1 MSAMSRL
8 DPAWLQS
15 FVAIA
20 ERGALA
26 RAAQQVNR
34 TPSALSVQLRQLE
47 TTLAARLVQRTTR
60 RLQLTPEGERFL
72 PYARRLLELQHE
84 ALHALQPAA
93 EPVLW
98 RVGFSEYFVPARLK
112 ALLALLQETSQ
123 GAQLEVSWARSADLQ
138 RQWAA
143 GRLDLAVVTAHE
155 PPPDA
160 LLLHREPLAWVAAPG
175 FHVPA
180 HQPLPL
186 VLLADACP
194 VRDIALAS
202 LQKRGIDHAVRLAC
216 SGSQAVVTAL
226 RAGWGVGCLN
236 SSAIPADL
244 QVLSQQDARR
254 WKSPGRLAFYAQSSA
269 TLQPLARR
277 LKEWVR

>member
-1 MSAMSRL
+1 MNGMSRL

-26 RAAQQVNR
+26 RAAEHVNR

-60 RLQLTPEGERFL
+60 RLQLTAEGERFL

-84 ALHALQPAA
+84 ALHALQPPA

-98 RVGFSEYFVPARLK
+98 RAGFSEYFMPSRLK

-123 GAQLEVSWARSADLQ
+123 GAQLEVAWARSADLQ

-143 GRLDLAVVTAHE
+143 GRLDLAVITANE
-155 PPPDA
+155 PPADA
-160 LLLHREPLAWVAAPG
+160 MLLHREPLAWVAAPG

-180 HQPLPL
+180 GQPLPL

-194 VRDIALAS
+194 VREIALAS
-202 LQKRGIDHAVRLAC
+202 LQKRGIQHSVRLAC
-216 SGSQAVVTAL
+216 SGSQACTVVPWP
-226 RAGWGVGCLN
+226 G
-236 SSAIPADL
+236 SASTTSRPC
-244 QVLSQQDARR
+244 
-254 WKSPGRLAFYAQSSA
+254 SA
-269 TLQPLARR
+269 CTR
-277 LKEWVR
+277 